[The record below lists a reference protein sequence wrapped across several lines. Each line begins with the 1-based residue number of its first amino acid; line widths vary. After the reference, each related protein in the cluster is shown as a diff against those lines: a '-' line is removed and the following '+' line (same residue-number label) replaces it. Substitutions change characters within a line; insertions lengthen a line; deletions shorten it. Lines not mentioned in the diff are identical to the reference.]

1 MPSAE
6 QTAALEAR
14 RAEVVQYQT
23 NISTFQTILATL
35 PNELPERLQAFRART
50 DRHAAAT
57 EIESLDDVALV
68 SDVWFYDELQG
79 RVRSETVE
87 MRKSAAVLAVLEAQ
101 A

>member
-14 RAEVVQYQT
+14 RAEVAQYQQ

-35 PNELPERLQAFRART
+35 PNELPERLQGFRART
-50 DRHAAAT
+50 DRHAAAG
-57 EIESLDDVALV
+57 EIENLDDVALV

-87 MRKSAAVLAVLEAQ
+87 MRKAAAILAVLEAQ
-101 A
+101 V